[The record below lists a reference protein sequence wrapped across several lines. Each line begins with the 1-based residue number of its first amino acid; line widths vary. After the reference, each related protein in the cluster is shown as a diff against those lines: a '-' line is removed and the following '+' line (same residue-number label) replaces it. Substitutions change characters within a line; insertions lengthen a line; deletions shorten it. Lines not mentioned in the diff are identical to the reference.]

1 MAQSQKQAQVLE
13 SCISLL
19 LIYKY
24 LRYAIIASMTDRPS
38 PKTSLLESQA
48 LLRPSDAI
56 ALGYSRMYL
65 AQLVKQ
71 GLVRKISRG
80 LYATPQRKE
89 SEFSSFAEIASKQP
103 KALVCL
109 VSALSFH
116 GLTTQAP
123 HEVWIA
129 IGNKDRIPTMSYPPL
144 RVVRFGGETLTEGVA
159 SHMMDGVEVKV
170 TNVAKTIADCFKF
183 RNKIGLDV
191 ALEALKA
198 AVQSKRITMD
208 ELWHYSQL
216 CRVHN
221 VMRPYM
227 EGLAA

>member
-1 MAQSQKQAQVLE
+1 LVFVN
-13 SCISLL
+13 
-19 LIYKY
+19 KY
-24 LRYAIIASMTDRPS
+24 LRYAIIACMTERSS
-38 PKTSLLESQA
+38 PKTSLLQSQA
-48 LLRPSDAI
+48 LLRPSDAV
-56 ALGYSRMYL
+56 ALGYSRMYV
-65 AQLVKQ
+65 AQLAKQ

-80 LYATPQRKE
+80 LYATPQRQE
-89 SEFSSFAEIASKQP
+89 SEFSSFAEIASKHP

-129 IGNKDRIPTMSYPPL
+129 IGNKDRIPTMTYPPL
-144 RVVRFGGETLTEGVA
+144 RVVRFGGESLTEGVA
-159 SHMMDGVEVKV
+159 LHMMDGVEVKV
-170 TNVAKTIADCFKF
+170 TNIAKTIADCFKF
-183 RNKIGLDV
+183 RNKIGLDI
-191 ALEALKA
+191 ALEALKE
-198 AVQSKRITMD
+198 AVQSKRVTMD

-221 VMRPYM
+221 VMRPYL

>member
-1 MAQSQKQAQVLE
+1 MTESQ
-13 SCISLL
+13 
-19 LIYKY
+19 
-24 LRYAIIASMTDRPS
+24 S
-38 PKTSLLESQA
+38 PKTSLLQSQA
-48 LLRPSDAI
+48 LLRPSDAV

-89 SEFSSFAEIASKQP
+89 TEYSSFAEIASKQP

-129 IGNKDRIPTMSYPPL
+129 IGNKDRIPTMTYPPL

-183 RNKIGLDV
+183 RNKIGLDI
-191 ALEALKA
+191 ALEALKE
-198 AVQSKRITMD
+198 AVQSKRVTMD

-221 VMRPYM
+221 VMRPYL

>member
-1 MAQSQKQAQVLE
+1 
-13 SCISLL
+13 
-19 LIYKY
+19 
-24 LRYAIIASMTDRPS
+24 MTDRSS
-38 PKTSLLESQA
+38 PIASLLQSQA
-48 LLRPSDAI
+48 LLRPSDAV

-65 AQLVKQ
+65 AQLARQ

-89 SEFSSFAEIASKQP
+89 SEFSSLAEIASKHP

-109 VSALSFH
+109 LSALSFH

-129 IGNKDRIPTMSYPPL
+129 IGNKDRIPKMSYPPL
-144 RVVRFGGETLTEGVA
+144 RIVRFGGETHSDGVA
-159 SHMMDGVEVKV
+159 SHTMDGVEVKV
-170 TNVAKTIADCFKF
+170 TNIAKTIVDCFKF

-191 ALEALKA
+191 ALEALKEA
-198 AVQSKRITMD
+198 MQSKRVTMD

-221 VMRPYM
+221 VMRPYL

>member
-1 MAQSQKQAQVLE
+1 MTESQ
-13 SCISLL
+13 
-19 LIYKY
+19 
-24 LRYAIIASMTDRPS
+24 S
-38 PKTSLLESQA
+38 PKTSLLQSQA
-48 LLRPSDAI
+48 LLRPSDAV

-89 SEFSSFAEIASKQP
+89 TEYSSFAEIASKQP

-183 RNKIGLDV
+183 RNKIGLDI
-191 ALEALKA
+191 ALEALKE
-198 AVQSKRITMD
+198 AVQSKRVTMD

-221 VMRPYM
+221 VMRPYL

>member
-1 MAQSQKQAQVLE
+1 LVLV
-13 SCISLL
+13 
-19 LIYKY
+19 YKY
-24 LRYAIIASMTDRPS
+24 QRYAIIAGMTESQS
-38 PKTSLLESQA
+38 PKTSLLQSQA
-48 LLRPSDAI
+48 LLRPSDAV

-65 AQLVKQ
+65 AQLLKQ

-80 LYATPQRKE
+80 IYATPQRKE

-159 SHMMDGVEVKV
+159 SHTMDGVEVKV

-183 RNKIGLDV
+183 RNKIGLDI
-191 ALEALKA
+191 ALEALKE
-198 AVQSKRITMD
+198 AVQSKRVTMD

-221 VMRPYM
+221 VMRPYL

>member
-1 MAQSQKQAQVLE
+1 MNE
-13 SCISLL
+13 
-19 LIYKY
+19 
-24 LRYAIIASMTDRPS
+24 RPS
-38 PKTSLLESQA
+38 PKTSLLQSQS
-48 LLRPSDAI
+48 LLRPSDAV

-65 AQLVKQ
+65 AQLAKQ

-80 LYATPQRKE
+80 LYATPQRQE
-89 SEFSSFAEIASKQP
+89 SEFSSFAEIASKHP

-159 SHMMDGVEVKV
+159 SHTMDGVEFKV
-170 TNVAKTIADCFKF
+170 TNVAKTVADCFKF
-183 RNKIGLDV
+183 RNKIGLDF
-191 ALEALKA
+191 ALEALKE
-198 AVQSKRITMD
+198 AVQSKRVTMD

-216 CRVHN
+216 CRVHK
-221 VMRPYM
+221 VMRPYL

>member
-1 MAQSQKQAQVLE
+1 
-13 SCISLL
+13 
-19 LIYKY
+19 
-24 LRYAIIASMTDRPS
+24 MTDRSS
-38 PKTSLLESQA
+38 PIASLLQSKA
-48 LLRPSDAI
+48 LLRPSDAV

-65 AQLVKQ
+65 AQLAKQ

-89 SEFSSFAEIASKQP
+89 SEFSSFAEIASKHP

-144 RVVRFGGETLTEGVA
+144 RVVRFGGEALTEGVA
-159 SHMMDGVEVKV
+159 SHTMDGVEVKV

-183 RNKIGLDV
+183 RNKIGLDI
-191 ALEALKA
+191 ALEALKE
-198 AVQSKRITMD
+198 AVQSKRVTMD

-216 CRVHN
+216 CRVHK
-221 VMRPYM
+221 VMRPYL

>member
-1 MAQSQKQAQVLE
+1 MTESQ
-13 SCISLL
+13 
-19 LIYKY
+19 
-24 LRYAIIASMTDRPS
+24 S
-38 PKTSLLESQA
+38 PKTSLLQSQA
-48 LLRPSDAI
+48 LLRPSDAV

-65 AQLVKQ
+65 AQLLKQ

-80 LYATPQRKE
+80 IYATPQRKE

-159 SHMMDGVEVKV
+159 SHTMDGVEVKV

-183 RNKIGLDV
+183 RNKIGLDI
-191 ALEALKA
+191 ALEALKE
-198 AVQSKRITMD
+198 AVQSKRVTMD

-221 VMRPYM
+221 VMLPYL

>member
-1 MAQSQKQAQVLE
+1 
-13 SCISLL
+13 
-19 LIYKY
+19 
-24 LRYAIIASMTDRPS
+24 MTDRSS
-38 PKTSLLESQA
+38 PIASLLQSQA
-48 LLRPSDAI
+48 LLRPSDAV

-71 GLVRKISRG
+71 GLVRKLSRG

-89 SEFSSFAEIASKQP
+89 SEFSSFSEIASKHP

-109 VSALSFH
+109 LSALSFH
-116 GLTTQAP
+116 GLTTQTP

-129 IGNKDRIPTMSYPPL
+129 IGNKDRIPTMSYPPV

-159 SHMMDGVEVKV
+159 SHTMDGVEVKV
-170 TNVAKTIADCFKF
+170 TNIAKTIADCFKF
-183 RNKIGLDV
+183 RNKIGLDL
-191 ALEALKA
+191 ALEALKE
-198 AVQSKRITMD
+198 AVQSKRVTMD

>member
-1 MAQSQKQAQVLE
+1 
-13 SCISLL
+13 
-19 LIYKY
+19 
-24 LRYAIIASMTDRPS
+24 MTDRSS
-38 PKTSLLESQA
+38 PIASLLQGQA
-48 LLRPSDAI
+48 LLRPSDAV

-65 AQLVKQ
+65 AQLAKQ
-71 GLVRKISRG
+71 GRVRKISRG

-89 SEFSSFAEIASKQP
+89 SEFSSFSEIASKHP

-109 VSALSFH
+109 LSALAFH

-129 IGNKDRIPTMSYPPL
+129 IGNKDRIPKMSYPPL
-144 RVVRFGGETLTEGVA
+144 RIVRFGGETHSDGVA
-159 SHMMDGVEVKV
+159 SHTMDGVEVKV
-170 TNVAKTIADCFKF
+170 TNIAKTIVDCFKF

-191 ALEALKA
+191 ALEALKE
-198 AVQSKRITMD
+198 AVQSKRVTMD
-208 ELWHYSQL
+208 ELWHYSRL

-221 VMRPYM
+221 VMRPYL

>member
-1 MAQSQKQAQVLE
+1 
-13 SCISLL
+13 
-19 LIYKY
+19 
-24 LRYAIIASMTDRPS
+24 MTDRSS
-38 PKTSLLESQA
+38 PIASLLQSQA
-48 LLRPSDAI
+48 LLRPSDAV
-56 ALGYSRMYL
+56 AHGYSRMYL
-65 AQLVKQ
+65 AQLAKQ

-80 LYATPQRKE
+80 LYATPKRKE
-89 SEFSSFAEIASKQP
+89 SEFSSLAEIASKHP

-109 VSALSFH
+109 LSALAFH

-144 RVVRFGGETLTEGVA
+144 RVVRFGGETLSDGVA
-159 SHMMDGVEVKV
+159 SHTMDGVEVKV
-170 TNVAKTIADCFKF
+170 TNIAKTIVDCFKF

-191 ALEALKA
+191 ALEALKE
-198 AVQSKRITMD
+198 AVQSKRVTMD
-208 ELWHYSQL
+208 ELWHYSQQ

-221 VMRPYM
+221 IMRPYL

>member
-1 MAQSQKQAQVLE
+1 MVLV
-13 SCISLL
+13 
-19 LIYKY
+19 YKY
-24 LRYAIIASMTDRPS
+24 LLYAIISGMTESQS
-38 PKTSLLESQA
+38 PKTSLLQSQA
-48 LLRPSDAI
+48 LLRPSDAV

-65 AQLVKQ
+65 AQLLKQ

-89 SEFSSFAEIASKQP
+89 TEYSSFAEIASKQP

-159 SHMMDGVEVKV
+159 SHTMDGVEVNV

-183 RNKIGLDV
+183 RNKIGLDL
-191 ALEALKA
+191 ALEALKE
-198 AVQSKRITMD
+198 AVQSKRATMD
-208 ELWHYSQL
+208 ELWRYSQL

-221 VMRPYM
+221 VMRPYL

>member
-1 MAQSQKQAQVLE
+1 
-13 SCISLL
+13 
-19 LIYKY
+19 
-24 LRYAIIASMTDRPS
+24 MTDRSS
-38 PKTSLLESQA
+38 PIASLLQSQA
-48 LLRPSDAI
+48 LLRPTDAV

-80 LYATPQRKE
+80 LYATPQRQE
-89 SEFSSFAEIASKQP
+89 SEFSSFAEIASKHP

-159 SHMMDGVEVKV
+159 SHTMDGVEVKV

-183 RNKIGLDV
+183 RNKIGLDI
-191 ALEALKA
+191 ALEALKE
-198 AVQSKRITMD
+198 AVQSKRVTMD

-216 CRVHN
+216 CRVHK
-221 VMRPYM
+221 VMRPYL

>member
-1 MAQSQKQAQVLE
+1 MNE
-13 SCISLL
+13 
-19 LIYKY
+19 
-24 LRYAIIASMTDRPS
+24 RPS
-38 PKTSLLESQA
+38 PKTSLLQSQA
-48 LLRPSDAI
+48 LLRPSDAV

-65 AQLVKQ
+65 AQLAKQ

-80 LYATPQRKE
+80 LYATPQRQE
-89 SEFSSFAEIASKQP
+89 SEFSSFAEIASKHP

-144 RVVRFGGETLTEGVA
+144 RVVRFGGETLTEVVA
-159 SHMMDGVEVKV
+159 SHTMGGVEVKV

-183 RNKIGLDV
+183 RNKIGLDI
-191 ALEALKA
+191 ALEALKE
-198 AVQSKRITMD
+198 AVQSKRVTMD

-216 CRVHN
+216 CRVHK
-221 VMRPYM
+221 VMRPYL